1 MTLIVGCDPSAK
13 KIALVGKETVLNVQ
27 HAESF
32 ILYKGKETQTPET
45 IFRAML
51 AMREYLD
58 KIAPLIG
65 DGPRYAF
72 VEKPLVGRG
81 GVVTT
86 MKQAYVGGVIRAC
99 LVEAGFVVH
108 DVAHATWKS
117 YLGVKGGKGTTTVT
131 QKANVH
137 RAVKIRWP
145 KVEGL
150 IAGDGDLT
158 DAAGICL
165 YGESQVAS
173 AGVPGDDPRPA
184 GSGVQGG
191 RRAAVVRSSRVRGPV
206 RRHAGVHGGE
216 V

>member
-1 MTLIVGCDPSAK
+1 VTLVVGIDPSAK
-13 KIALVGKETVLNVQ
+13 KIALVGKETVLNIQ
-27 HAESF
+27 HAEAYP
-32 ILYKGKETQTPET
+32 LYVRGQTSQTPES
-45 IFRAML
+45 IHRAMV

-99 LVEAGFVVH
+99 LVDAGFTVF
-108 DVAHATWKS
+108 DVNQSSWKS
-117 YLGVKGGKGTTTVT
+117 YLGIKGKGTAV
-131 QKANVH
+131 QKANVMQ
-137 RAVKIRWP
+137 AVKIRWP
-145 KVEGL
+145 KVQGL

-173 AGVPGDDPRPA
+173 ASVPGGAARPA
-184 GSGVQGG
+184 GSPVHG
-191 RRAAVVRSSRVRGPV
+191 RGRGTVLRAARVRPPV
-206 RRHAGVHGGE
+206 RRPPGVHGGQE
-216 V
+216 